1 MHYFEYND
9 CKGLKKVIDE
19 HRGGIAAI
27 IFTPHRHDAF
37 HDQELPTGEF
47 IESVY
52 TLAKAEGF
60 LLIIDDVRCGFWL
73 NLSGSATYFGY
84 HADLN

>member
-1 MHYFEYND
+1 
-9 CKGLKKVIDE
+9 
-19 HRGGIAAI
+19 
-27 IFTPHRHDAF
+27 
-37 HDQELPTGEF
+37 LPTGEF
-47 IESVY
+47 IESVN

-60 LLIIDDVRCGFWL
+60 LLIIDDVRCGFRL